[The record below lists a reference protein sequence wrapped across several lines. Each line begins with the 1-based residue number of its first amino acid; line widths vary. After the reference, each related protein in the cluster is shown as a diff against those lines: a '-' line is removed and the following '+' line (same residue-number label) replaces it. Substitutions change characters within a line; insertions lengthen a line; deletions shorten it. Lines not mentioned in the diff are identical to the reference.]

1 MYTSLKQR
9 VLTANKLLVDYDLV
23 TLTWGNVSEIDRALN
38 AVAIKPSGVAY
49 SDLKLED
56 IVVVNLDGGVLEGT
70 LNPSSDLATHLFLY
84 NSYDFVGGVV
94 HTHSRNATSFAQ
106 AGLDLVDYGTTH
118 ADHFFG
124 SVPCSRKM
132 TPEEIKSE
140 YELNTGKVI
149 VETFANRNINAHEVQ
164 GCLVNSHGPFVWGKD
179 ASEALENALVLETIA
194 EMNLKTLQLNH
205 AIQPMQEELLNKHY
219 LRKHGV
225 NSYYGQK

>member
-1 MYTSLKQR
+1 MYTSLKER

-49 SDLKLED
+49 TDLKLED
-56 IVVVNLDGGVLEGT
+56 IVVVNLEGGVLEGT
-70 LNPSSDLATHLFLY
+70 LNPSSDLATHLLLY
-84 NSYDFVGGVV
+84 NSYDFIGGVV

-118 ADHFFG
+118 ADHFYG

-132 TPEEIKSE
+132 TSEEINSE

-149 VETFANRNINAHEVQ
+149 VETFESRNINAHEVQ
-164 GCLVNSHGPFVWGKD
+164 GCLVYSHGPFVWGKD

-194 EMNLKTLQLNH
+194 DMNIKTLQLNQ
-205 AIQPMQEELLNKHY
+205 AIQPMQEDLLNKHY